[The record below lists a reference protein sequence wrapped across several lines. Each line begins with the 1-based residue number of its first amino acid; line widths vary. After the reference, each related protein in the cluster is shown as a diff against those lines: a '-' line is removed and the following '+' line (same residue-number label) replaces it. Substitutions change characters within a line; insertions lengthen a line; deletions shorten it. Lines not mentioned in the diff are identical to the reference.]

1 VYVKRL
7 GGGDERDVT
16 RGSGMFPP
24 GRRAAAASPS
34 GTRIAISRLGRIWTI
49 APDGCGLRQVS
60 NGPARAGNGEPSWQP
75 R

>member
-1 VYVKRL
+1 VIHSDAT
-7 GGGDERDVT
+7 GDAPITDDLDVPD
-16 RGSGMFPP
+16 GSPA
-24 GRRAAAASPS
+24 RAPS